1 MGRAAMLPTSRC
13 LYCIAHRDLNSVD
26 DPPKDS
32 IAHVLRCP
40 RHKRLVDWTTDMC
53 TSIGAPGVQFSGL
66 LLFGHGGSSKQQTD
80 AVEAIRGAAAA
91 ALRLA
96 RNRMLKTHDAE
107 LPGNSMVNTAK
118 RELRRH
124 IDADWIHARG
134 MVEQHPDERRSRH
147 RIKRPLTVA
156 AFLQK
161 WPDTVLTR
169 RGDKIY
175 YRSSLLPKGH
185 TGDGGSGVNAG
196 VDGDGE
202 NGKDGDSGSGA
213 GGANGLPTSPCSC
226 WR

>member
-1 MGRAAMLPTSRC
+1 MT
-13 LYCIAHRDLNSVD
+13 
-26 DPPKDS
+26 
-32 IAHVLRCP
+32 
-40 RHKRLVDWTTDMC
+40 
-53 TSIGAPGVQFSGL
+53 GA
-66 LLFGHGGSSKQQTD
+66 
-80 AVEAIRGAAAA
+80 
-91 ALRLA
+91 
-96 RNRMLKTHDAE
+96 DAE

-147 RIKRPLTVA
+147 RSKRPLTVA
-156 AFLQK
+156 VFVQK

-213 GGANGLPTSPCSC
+213 GGANGGHGGSDGGGSDGGSDDGEDGDDGGSGGDADGRGASGGGTGDEDDEDGEE
-226 WR
+226 R